1 MIYTF
6 PSIWT
11 PFYCCIMLYLLYH
24 FFPNELIQ
32 TLTGRSSLMPWKR
45 AIAALIAPSFTKTRC
60 DTGGNRWKPLETG
73 GNRWNLGYIGY
84 LTDLDRSWQ
93 VWISETWPVWV
104 SSFRLFKRFP
114 EHEKTT
120 NGAAAGG
127 DRGSLQGALR
137 DGRHNDGPD
146 RGPLSWLTNFGKL
159 LVCRGYNMYNMIQWS
174 FMI

>member
-1 MIYTF
+1 MIYND
-6 PSIWT
+6 
-11 PFYCCIMLYLLYH
+11 LYFSKYLDTILLLYH
-24 FFPNELIQ
+24 VVSVVSLFSQWVDSDPHGQVISDALKAGYRCFDCAQFYENEV
-32 TLTGRSSLMPWKR
+32 RH
-45 AIAALIAPSFTKTRC
+45 
-60 DTGGNRWKPLETG
+60 RWKPLETV
-73 GNRWNLGYIGY
+73 GNRWKPVESWVHWV
-84 LTDLDRSWQ
+84 LDRSWQ